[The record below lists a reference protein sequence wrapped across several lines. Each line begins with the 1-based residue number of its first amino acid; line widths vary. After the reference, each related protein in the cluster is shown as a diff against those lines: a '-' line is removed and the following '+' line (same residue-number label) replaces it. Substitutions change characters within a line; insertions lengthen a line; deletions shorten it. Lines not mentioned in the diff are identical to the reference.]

1 MIDSNQNLKRCFSA
15 PPMIAYRR
23 GKNLRDHIIKA
34 KSQAKE
40 GQVEEKMALNHV
52 VKVASPVGCSK
63 HQKPTP
69 IQELNRAGQSI
80 LQSTAIQP
88 TVFIKVAAA
97 KGVVKSGQP

>member
-1 MIDSNQNLKRCFSA
+1 MPTGGVKISEIISLK
-15 PPMIAYRR
+15 P
-23 GKNLRDHIIKA
+23 

-40 GQVEEKMALNHV
+40 GQVEEKMALDHV

-69 IQELNRAGQSI
+69 IQELNRAGPSI

-97 KGVVKSGQP
+97 KGVVKNGQP